1 MIEIMIFM
9 SSILVG
15 LFIGVLISIVKSK
28 LKLKFLMDD
37 EGEFDV
43 KSDIQRQL
51 ENGQKT
57 KIITDVRGIKL

>member
-1 MIEIMIFM
+1 MEIMLFM
-9 SSILVG
+9 GSFLFG

-28 LKLKFLMDD
+28 LKLNFLMDD

-57 KIITDVRGIKL
+57 KIITDVRGMKL

>member
-15 LFIGVLISIVKSK
+15 IFIGVLISIVKSK

-57 KIITDVRGIKL
+57 KIITDVRGMQL

>member
-1 MIEIMIFM
+1 MIEIMLFM
-9 SSILVG
+9 CSFLFG
-15 LFIGVLISIVKSK
+15 LFIGILISIVKSK
-28 LKLKFLMDD
+28 LKLKFLMND

-57 KIITDVRGIKL
+57 KIITDVRGMKL